1 MNKQDWI
8 ELFQKELNELN
19 LKFDV
24 KQLEKYYEYMH
35 ILLEENKNINLTAI
49 KDEKEFIY
57 KHFIDS
63 LTILE
68 YIPQNSKLIDV
79 GTGGGFPGIPLVLS
93 NNNINIT
100 LMDSLNKRIKFL
112 NKVIAELQLENIDAI
127 HSRAEDLAK
136 LNEFREKYDIA
147 TSRAVASLNV
157 LVEYLLPFVK
167 VGGCCICM
175 KGSNIQD
182 EIKDSKKAI
191 EILGGKVEQIVEKII
206 PNTDIKRNI
215 IIIKKIKSTPNKYPR
230 KAGTPAKEPIV

>member
-8 ELFQKELNELN
+8 ELFQKELDELN

-24 KQLEKYYEYMH
+24 KQLEKYYEYMN

-49 KDEKEFIY
+49 TDKKEFIT

-68 YIPQNSKLIDV
+68 YIPDNSKLIDV
-79 GTGGGFPGIPLVLS
+79 GTGAGFPGIPLNLS
-93 NNNINIT
+93 NKSIKIT
-100 LMDSLNKRIKFL
+100 LMDSLNKRINFL
-112 NKVIAELQLENIDAI
+112 NKVIVELQLEKIDAI

-167 VGGCCICM
+167 VGGYCICM
-175 KGSNIQD
+175 KGSNIEE
-182 EIKDSKKAI
+182 EINNSKKAI
-191 EILGGKVEQIVEKII
+191 EILGGKVEKVVEKTL

-215 IIIKKIKSTPNKYPR
+215 IIIKKIKPTPNKFPR
-230 KAGTPAKEPIV
+230 KAGTPVKEPIV